1 MHVGV
6 KPVTENL
13 SPLTYAVRPRVVAKY
28 LGQLMI
34 MLALLTMAPLAVSLI
49 FSEFGSSIRLA
60 IVIAILLATGIP
72 AAKLAPPRQIQTNE
86 ALVVVVGTFL
96 ITAALLTFPLME
108 HGVAFQDAL
117 FEAVS
122 AVTTTG
128 LSTLPTLDGR
138 SHTFLFLRAWMQ
150 WFGGLGIAVL
160 SVALLMS
167 HNIANRQLTEPVS
180 GENLVTTARAYARR
194 IVTVYLTLTLTAIL
208 LLRLFTDDTMTAVDY
223 ILATVSTGGF
233 SPIDGGL
240 TTGVHWEARYCIM
253 LFAFLGAV
261 PLALYYH
268 LFRRDWRKVLG
279 DVEVR
284 GLLGATLVSIAL
296 LWLCMPEHAG
306 ISPLETLAHTV
317 FTAVSAQTT
326 TGFSTMDIN
335 AVGPAAKCVL
345 ILSMALGGCIGS
357 TAGGIKIL
365 RLLIVLRLIQ
375 LALNRTALTS
385 HAVVTNKLGGR
396 PLDSDDMIR
405 ALLLIILFIIVVV
418 VSWLAFVANGYNPLD
433 SLFEVVSATG
443 TVGLSTGITR
453 TTLGPAL
460 KAVLCADML
469 MGRLEVIA
477 LLVILYPKTWIG
489 KRTEST

>member
-1 MHVGV
+1 M
-6 KPVTENL
+6 TENL

-34 MLALLTMAPLAVSLI
+34 MLALLTLAPLIVSLL
-49 FSEFGSSIRLA
+49 FGEFGSSIRLA
-60 IVIAILLATGIP
+60 AVIAILFGAGVP
-72 AAKLAPPRQIQTNE
+72 AARLAPPSQIQANE
-86 ALVVVVGTFL
+86 AMVVVVGTFL
-96 ITAALLTFPLME
+96 ISAALLTFPLME

-117 FEAVS
+117 FEAIS

-128 LSTLPTLDGR
+128 LSAMPTLDGR

-167 HNIANRQLTEPVS
+167 HHIANRQLTEPIS

-194 IVTVYLTLTLTAIL
+194 IVAVYLCLTVAAIL
-208 LLRLFTDDTMTAVDY
+208 LLRPFTHDTVTAVDY
-223 ILATVSTGGF
+223 MLAAVSTGGF
-233 SPIDGGL
+233 SPADGGL
-240 TTGVHWEARYCIM
+240 AAPVRWEARYCVL
-253 LFAFLGAV
+253 LFALLGAV
-261 PLALYYH
+261 PLVLYYH

-279 DVEVR
+279 DVELR
-284 GLLGATLVSIAL
+284 GLVAAILVSITL
-296 LWLCMPEHAG
+296 LWFFMPETAG
-306 ISPLETLAHTV
+306 TPRLETLAHTV

-326 TGFSTMDIN
+326 AGFSSMDIN
-335 AVGPAAKCVL
+335 ALGPAAKCAL

-375 LALNRTALTS
+375 LALNRTALAS
-385 HAVVTNKLGGR
+385 HAVVPNRLGGR
-396 PLDSDDMIR
+396 PLAEDDMIR
-405 ALLLIILFIIVVV
+405 ALLLIILFAIVVV
-418 VSWLAFVANGYNPLD
+418 VSWLAFVAYGYAPLN

-453 TTLGPAL
+453 HTLEPVL
-460 KAVLCADML
+460 KSVLCADML
-469 MGRLEVIA
+469 LGRLEVIA
-477 LLVILYPKTWIG
+477 LLVVLYPKTWIG
-489 KRTEST
+489 NRTEST

>member
-1 MHVGV
+1 M
-6 KPVTENL
+6 TENL

-34 MLALLTMAPLAVSLI
+34 MLALLTLAPLTVSLI
-49 FSEFGSSIRLA
+49 FGEFGSSVRLA
-60 IVIAILLATGIP
+60 IVITILLATGIP
-72 AAKLAPPRQIQTNE
+72 AAWLAPPSQIQTNE

-96 ITAALLTFPLME
+96 ISAALLTFPLME

-128 LSTLPTLDGR
+128 LSALPTLDGH

-167 HNIANRQLTEPVS
+167 HHIANRQLTEPIS
-180 GENLVTTARAYARR
+180 GENLVTTARAYSRR
-194 IVTVYLTLTLTAIL
+194 IVIVYLTLTLAAIL
-208 LLRLFTDDTMTAVDY
+208 LLRLFTNDTMTAVNY
-223 ILATVSTGGF
+223 ILAAISTGGF
-233 SPIDGGL
+233 SPSDGGL
-240 TTGVHWEARYCIM
+240 TTDIHWEARYCIM

-268 LFRRDWRKVLG
+268 LFRRDWSKVLG
-279 DVEVR
+279 DMELR
-284 GLLGATLVSIAL
+284 GLIGATLVGIIL
-296 LWLCMPEHAG
+296 LWLFMPEQAG
-306 ISPLETLAHTV
+306 TSQLETLAHTI
-317 FTAVSAQTT
+317 FTAMSAQTT

-335 AVGPAAKCVL
+335 EIGPAAKCVL
-345 ILSMALGGCIGS
+345 ILSMALGGCVGS

-385 HAVVTNKLGGR
+385 HAVVTNRLGGR
-396 PLDSDDMIR
+396 PLDADDMIR
-405 ALLLIILFIIVVV
+405 TLLLIILFAIVVV
-418 VSWLAFVANGYNPLD
+418 VSWIAFVAYGYDPLN

-453 TTLGPAL
+453 TTLEPAL

-469 MGRLEVIA
+469 LGRLEVIA
-477 LLVILYPKTWIG
+477 LLVVLYPKTWIG
-489 KRTEST
+489 NRAEDI